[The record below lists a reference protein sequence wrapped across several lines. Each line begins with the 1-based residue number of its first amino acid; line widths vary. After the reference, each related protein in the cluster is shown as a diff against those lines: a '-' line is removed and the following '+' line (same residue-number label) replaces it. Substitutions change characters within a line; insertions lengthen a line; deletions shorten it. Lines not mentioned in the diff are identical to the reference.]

1 MSKSGLFL
9 SFEIHLKF
17 KIVFSLS
24 QLEQLYNHV
33 HSWVSGTCRSSLSI
47 KEGRKFVKFVL
58 FVKLKSLSI
67 IETQTKKC

>member
-33 HSWVSGTCRSSLSI
+33 HSWVSGTCHSSLSI
-47 KEGRKFVKFVL
+47 KEGRKFVL